1 MRTYSIGNKP
11 IDTSLEICNYTKLII
26 GQTISRKQH
35 LQNSWTNIKKPVHVV
50 RVQSCPD
57 DISLMIHLQVVYF
70 SQYQWRLCLINYTM
84 LEKCKSKRQSEFL
97 MIILHLLPLISYS
110 L

>member
-11 IDTSLEICNYTKLII
+11 IVTSIEVYNYTKLIM

-50 RVQSCPD
+50 MVQSCPD
-57 DISLMIHLQVVYF
+57 DISLMIH
-70 SQYQWRLCLINYTM
+70 
-84 LEKCKSKRQSEFL
+84 
-97 MIILHLLPLISYS
+97 S
-110 L
+110 LSSHNMETLSNQLYYARKV